1 MDFRRRRLLQGGLAI
16 STLAAVHPRLG
27 RATDTD
33 PSFNPQP
40 GAWRTFEIVTQIA
53 LVAQGGITQAWVPLP
68 SLHADD
74 WIRPLA
80 DEWQVSGGRAAALR
94 VGRYDVKLLHIQWP
108 EGDRDVSVRIV
119 SRVATR
125 DRAVDLARQG
135 GPAPLNATDRALF
148 LRPITLIPTDGIV
161 KQTAHVIVAGA
172 ANDEEK
178 ARLLYEWAVE
188 HTSRNANTAGCG
200 MGDIASMLTTGH
212 LSGKCADLNA
222 LFVGMARACGI
233 PARDLYGIRV
243 APSRFGY
250 KSLGANSSLISKAQ
264 HCRAE
269 VYLAQWGWVPV
280 DPSDVRKVVLEE
292 PPGNLSLAD
301 PKVEAARKTLF
312 GAWEGNWIVY
322 NAGHDVRLPGSTR
335 PPLDFLMYPQ
345 AEVQGE
351 LRDSL
356 DADTFK
362 YAITTR
368 EIV

>member
-1 MDFRRRRLLQGGLAI
+1 MDFRRRQLLRGGLAI
-16 STLAAVHPRLG
+16 STLAAIHPRPG
-27 RATDTD
+27 RATDTES
-33 PSFNPQP
+33 SFKPQP
-40 GAWRTFEIVTQIA
+40 GAWRTFEIATQID
-53 LVAQGGITQAWVPLP
+53 LVAQRGVMQAWVPLP
-68 SLHADD
+68 SIHADD
-74 WIRPLA
+74 WIHPLG

-94 VGRYDVKLLHIQWP
+94 VGRYGVKLLHIHWP
-108 EGDRDVSVRIV
+108 DGDRDISVRIV

-125 DRAVDLARQG
+125 DRAVDLANPG
-135 GPAPLNATDRALF
+135 GPAPLNAADRALF
-148 LRPITLIPTDGIV
+148 LRPTVLIPTDGIV
-161 KQTAHVIVAGA
+161 RQTAYDIVAGA
-172 ANDEEK
+172 ASDEEK
-178 ARLLYEWAVE
+178 AHLLYEWVVE

-200 MGDIASMLTTGH
+200 MGDIASMLTTGN

-222 LFVGMARACGI
+222 LFVGMARACGM

-243 APSRFGY
+243 APSRFGF

-301 PKVEAARKTLF
+301 TKVEAARKTLF

-345 AEVQGE
+345 AEAGGE

-356 DADTFK
+356 DPNTFK
-362 YAITTR
+362 YVITTKQ
-368 EIV
+368 IV

>member
-1 MDFRRRRLLQGGLAI
+1 VDFRRRRLLQGGLAI

-125 DRAVDLARQG
+125 DRAVDLARPG

-148 LRPITLIPTDGIV
+148 LRPTTLIPTDGIV

-178 ARLLYEWAVE
+178 ARLLYEWVVE

-250 KSLGANSSLISKAQ
+250 KSLAYFQGAAL
-264 HCRAE
+264 
-269 VYLAQWGWVPV
+269 
-280 DPSDVRKVVLEE
+280 
-292 PPGNLSLAD
+292 PGGS
-301 PKVEAARKTLF
+301 LF
-312 GAWEGNWIVY
+312 GPMGLGSGRPFRRTQSGVGGASRQSIARGSQGRGGAQNL
-322 NAGHDVRLPGSTR
+322 VRRMGGQLDRLQRR
-335 PPLDFLMYPQ
+335 P
-345 AEVQGE
+345 
-351 LRDSL
+351 
-356 DADTFK
+356 
-362 YAITTR
+362 
-368 EIV
+368 

>member
-1 MDFRRRRLLQGGLAI
+1 MRRRRILQGGLAI
-16 STLAAVHPRLG
+16 STLAAIQPRLG
-27 RATDTD
+27 RATSTELAFE
-33 PSFNPQP
+33 PRPE
-40 GAWRTFEIVTQIA
+40 AWRTFEVITQIT
-53 LVAQGGITQAWVPLP
+53 LVAQGVDVQFWLPLP
-68 SLHADD
+68 SMQADD
-74 WIRPLA
+74 WSHPLG
-80 DEWQVSGGRAAALR
+80 DKWQISSGRATALR
-94 VGRYDVKLLHIQWP
+94 VGCYGVKLLHIECP
-108 EGDRDVSVRIV
+108 EGGDISLRIA
-119 SRVATR
+119 SRIATR
-125 DRAVDLARQG
+125 DRAVDLANPGR
-135 GPAPLNATDRALF
+135 PAPLNAADRALF
-148 LRPITLIPTDGIV
+148 LRPTSLIPTDGIV
-161 KQTAHVIVAGA
+161 KRTADEIVAGA
-172 ANDEEK
+172 SSDQEK
-178 ARLLYEWAVE
+178 AHLLFEWVVE

-200 MGDIASMLTTGH
+200 MGDIASMLSTGN

-243 APSRFGY
+243 APSKFGY

-269 VYLAQWGWVPV
+269 VYLTQWGWVPV

-292 PPGNLSLAD
+292 PPGNLSLGD

-322 NAGHDVRLPGSTR
+322 NAGHDVKLPGSTR
-335 PPLDFLMYPQ
+335 PPLEFLMYPQ
-345 AEVQGE
+345 AEVRGE

-362 YAITTR
+362 YVITTK

>member
-1 MDFRRRRLLQGGLAI
+1 VDFRRRQLLRGGLAI
-16 STLAAVHPRLG
+16 STLAAIHPRPG
-27 RATDTD
+27 RATDTES
-33 PSFNPQP
+33 SFKPQP
-40 GAWRTFEIVTQIA
+40 GAWRTFEIATQID
-53 LVAQGGITQAWVPLP
+53 LVAQRGVMQAWVPLP
-68 SLHADD
+68 SIHADD
-74 WIRPLA
+74 WICPLG

-94 VGRYDVKLLHIQWP
+94 VGRYGVKLLHIHWP
-108 EGDRDVSVRIV
+108 DGDRDISVRIV

-125 DRAVDLARQG
+125 DRAVDLANPG
-135 GPAPLNATDRALF
+135 GPAPLNAADRALF
-148 LRPITLIPTDGIV
+148 LRPTVLIPTDGIV
-161 KQTAHVIVAGA
+161 RQTAYDIVAGA
-172 ANDEEK
+172 ASDEEK
-178 ARLLYEWAVE
+178 AHLLYEWVVE

-200 MGDIASMLTTGH
+200 MGDIASMLTTGN

-222 LFVGMARACGI
+222 LFVGMARACGM

-243 APSRFGY
+243 APSRFGF

-301 PKVEAARKTLF
+301 TKVEAARKTLF

-345 AEVQGE
+345 AEAGGE

-356 DADTFK
+356 DPNTFK
-362 YAITTR
+362 YVITTKQ
-368 EIV
+368 IV